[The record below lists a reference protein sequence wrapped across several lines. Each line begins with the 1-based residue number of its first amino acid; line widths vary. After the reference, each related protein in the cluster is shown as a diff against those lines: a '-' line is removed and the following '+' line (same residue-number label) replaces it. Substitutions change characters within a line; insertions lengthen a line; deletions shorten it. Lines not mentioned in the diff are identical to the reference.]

1 MLNHP
6 MLEIIKS
13 RRSIRKF
20 TDEKVSGEEISCLIE
35 TAASAPSNSNR
46 QPWKFIVLKSEEKKK
61 EVTQAVLDKIEF
73 LKSVLKSDEML
84 SVIDSYKDYL
94 IFIKDAPVLIF
105 ALYKTPPLMV
115 AEFFSEAKLKGIESM
130 AQNELISTSMAVE
143 NLLLA
148 AHIMGL
154 GSCCTTGPLIA
165 AAEIKTILDVRPPF
179 EIASV
184 IALGR
189 YDCTPAAPV
198 KKTVKDII
206 EVIE

>member
-6 MLEIIKS
+6 LMDIIKS

-20 TDEKVSGEEISCLIE
+20 TDETVSDEEILFLME
-35 TAASAPSNSNR
+35 AASSAPSNSNR
-46 QPWKFIVLKSEEKKK
+46 QPWKFIVLRNEEKKK
-61 EVTQAVLDKIEF
+61 EVTEAVLNKIEF
-73 LKSVLKSDEML
+73 LKSRLPNGEMVSL
-84 SVIDSYKDYL
+84 IDSYKDYL

-105 ALYKTPPLMV
+105 ALYKYPPLLV
-115 AEFFSEAKLKGIESM
+115 TEFFSELKLQGIENL
-130 AQNELISTSMAVE
+130 AQNELISSSMAVE

-148 AHIMGL
+148 AHMLGL

-165 AAEIKTILDVRPPF
+165 APEIKSILDVRPPF
-179 EIASV
+179 ELTAV

-189 YDCTPAAPV
+189 YNHSPEAPV
-198 KKTVKDII
+198 RKPVKNII